1 MLKLPIIR
9 HLPKNRVKVLLTFY
23 GRGAIFVAMVL
34 LCAVSCRVTRKP
46 NYKYAVNFCQMKI
59 GLELVIHEEPD
70 GRKFLNY
77 WDWKHGNDVCCQIID
92 GELFKSEY
100 DEESNE
106 LTKKEISFAE
116 FVKLVEAVV

>member
-1 MLKLPIIR
+1 MVGISRWYCPTIAQKFNNSTNAQLRNVCPTIGNI
-9 HLPKNRVKVLLTFY
+9 LL
-23 GRGAIFVAMVL
+23 A
-34 LCAVSCRVTRKP
+34 
-46 NYKYAVNFCQMKI
+46 AVNFCQMKI

-100 DEESNE
+100 DEEGKE
-106 LTKKEISFAE
+106 LPKKQISFAD

>member
-46 NYKYAVNFCQMKI
+46 NYKYVDMGNYYKRVVWEWSGKDEPTKDILYKGDTLVTTKNSIFIIRITQKDTLTLSAY
-59 GLELVIHEEPD
+59 LET
-70 GRKFLNY
+70 
-77 WDWKHGNDVCCQIID
+77 
-92 GELFKSEY
+92 FK
-100 DEESNE
+100 
-106 LTKKEISFAE
+106 
-116 FVKLVEAVV
+116 